1 MKVVL
6 GYVLV
11 AEITDKFGGQ
21 EETVTMNVD
30 RPFLFF
36 IRDETVN
43 TVVFVGKVT
52 NPANA
57 QVKVNKVVED
67 TPTQCTGTYD
77 L

>member
-1 MKVVL
+1 M
-6 GYVLV
+6 

-21 EETVTMNVD
+21 EETVQLNVD

-36 IRDETVN
+36 IRDESVN

-57 QVKVNKVVED
+57 QVKVNQVLGD
-67 TPTQCTGTYD
+67 TPTQCTGTYIVQ
-77 L
+77 LLNL